1 MNDNI
6 DINTLMEGTTDTE
19 VTDVVE
25 AEGSNSIL
33 GKLIFML
40 LGVAIGAG
48 GMFVVDKILIK
59 KKIEAWMDDILSDM
73 PEDQPRDDVS
83 AKRAEK
89 SKEKAT
95 DDETETSNDNN

>member
-1 MNDNI
+1 MDNI

-25 AEGSNSIL
+25 AEGGNSIL

-40 LGVAIGAG
+40 LGTAIGAG
-48 GMFVVDKILIK
+48 GMFIVDKILIK
-59 KKIEAWMDDILSDM
+59 KKLEAWMDQVLSDI
-73 PEDQPRDDVS
+73 PVEQPKDDVS

-89 SKEKAT
+89 PKDETT
-95 DDETETSNDNN
+95 DDETETTNDND